1 MALTGNIGEWSEIY
15 TFFRLLAEGELYSA
29 DGQLKRI
36 NDLRYPIKKVFRDDA
51 PDRVEYTIDSVRK
64 HVIIASSSKTIQ
76 LPQSEFAQAAK
87 LFLEKIQVRKG
98 KSGAFEFPEIEA
110 WMRKVLVD
118 KVAAKS
124 QDKADIRLI
133 IHNFQT
139 GVEAELGY
147 SIKSRLGGRST
158 LLNSNKDK
166 SNFLYLVNGVNSDF
180 LKQYQELLSKEKK
193 NRVQDK
199 IQMANRLGGTVT
211 SVGPCSKALQANLL
225 MLDMGMPKVI
235 SELLLLYYSTGI
247 NNISVLTQMVKK
259 HDPLQLGEIR
269 NQQPIY
275 EYKIKQFLL
284 AFALGMTVSTPW
296 NGSFNAN
303 GGYIIVKEDGDVVC
317 YHFFD
322 RQQLE
327 DYLFFNTAFDT
338 PSTSRHEFGDFF
350 EMNGS
355 YYIKLNIQ
363 VRFIL

>member
-15 TFFRLLAEGELYSA
+15 TFFRLLADGELYSA
-29 DGQLKRI
+29 DGQLRKI
-36 NDLRYPIKKVFRDDA
+36 DYLRYPIKQVFRDDA
-51 PDRVEYTIDSVRK
+51 PDRIEYTIDSVRK
-64 HVIIASSSKTIQ
+64 HVIIVSQTRSLQ
-76 LPQSEFAQAAK
+76 VPQSEFATAAQV
-87 LFLEKIQVRKG
+87 FLDYLQKRKG
-98 KSGAFEFPEIEA
+98 AKGAFEFPEVES
-110 WMRKVLVD
+110 WMHKVLVD
-118 KVAAKS
+118 KIAAKS
-124 QDKADIRLI
+124 QDKADIRLV

-166 SNFLYLVNGVNSDF
+166 SNFLYSIDGVSSDF
-180 LKQYQELLSKEKK
+180 LLNFQKLLDKEKK

-199 IQMANRLGGTVT
+199 IRLATRLGA
-211 SVGPCSKALQANLL
+211 SIKAEGPCGQALYANLL
-225 MLDMGMPKVI
+225 MLDMGMPKLI

-247 NNISVLTQMVKK
+247 NNISTLTKMVRDQ
-259 HDPLQLGEIR
+259 DPLYIGEIR
-269 NQQPIY
+269 NLQPIY
-275 EYKIKQFLL
+275 EYKVKQFLL

-327 DYLFFNTAFDT
+327 DYLFYNTAFDT
-338 PSTSRHEFGDFF
+338 PSTTRHEFGDFYEKDECF
-350 EMNGS
+350 F
-355 YYIKLNIQ
+355 IKLNIQ